1 MKMNRQ
7 KLKKIIFLILLI
19 ALVFTAVKWFDT
31 LPQGTQPAAQT
42 QATEAS
48 PGGTGL
54 TVDTSDTDPSAAAAE
69 PDTSSD
75 LIIDDFSGIPDEDG
89 QEASSEPDVQNYVEY
104 RFRNSK
110 LLNQHYDKHGKEMG
124 FASAADYEKAACDVA
139 NDPSALHKTEKED
152 GDDIYYIEATN
163 DFVVISTDGYIRT
176 YFWPD
181 SGKKYYDK
189 Q

>member
-1 MKMNRQ
+1 MNNA
-7 KLKKIIFLILLI
+7 KLKKIIAICVLLLALICVYKLYT
-19 ALVFTAVKWFDT
+19 AL
-31 LPQGTQPAAQT
+31 QYQQPAAENAQ
-42 QATEAS
+42 S
-48 PGGTGL
+48 IDTGADLVIDTSESGSTL
-54 TVDTSDTDPSAAAAE
+54 TVTA

-89 QEASSEPDVQNYVEY
+89 QGAGTGPDVQNYVEY

-110 LLNQHYDKHGKEMG
+110 LLNQHYEKHGIEMG
-124 FASAADYEKAACDVA
+124 FASAAEYEKAACDVA

-163 DFVVISTDGYIRT
+163 DFVVVSTDGFIRT
-176 YFWPD
+176 YFRPD
-181 SGKKYYDK
+181 AGKKYYDK

>member
-1 MKMNRQ
+1 MNNA
-7 KLKKIIFLILLI
+7 KLKRIIVICVLLLVAVVAVRYFLTLQNQQTLTETLQGDGGVD
-19 ALVFTAVKWFDT
+19 LVI
-31 LPQGTQPAAQT
+31 
-42 QATEAS
+42 
-48 PGGTGL
+48 
-54 TVDTSDTDPSAAAAE
+54 DTSESGSTVTVTVPNS
-69 PDTSSD
+69 SSD

-89 QEASSEPDVQNYVEY
+89 QEPASEPDVQNYVEY

-110 LLNQHYDKHGKEMG
+110 LLNQHYDKHGREMG
-124 FASAADYEKAACDVA
+124 FASAAEYEKAACDVA

>member
-1 MKMNRQ
+1 MNNA
-7 KLKKIIFLILLI
+7 KLKRIIVICVLLLVAVVAVRYFLTLQHQQ
-19 ALVFTAVKWFDT
+19 ALSGALQSGDGGVDLVIDT
-31 LPQGTQPAAQT
+31 SESGST
-42 QATEAS
+42 
-48 PGGTGL
+48 L
-54 TVDTSDTDPSAAAAE
+54 TVNV

-110 LLNQHYDKHGKEMG
+110 LLNQHYDKHGREMG

-163 DFVVISTDGYIRT
+163 DFVVVSTDGYIRT